1 MKIIQRHYLKEFLK
15 LFFIIL
21 IGISTILS
29 LIDLVNK
36 IDDFMHHNPSIA
48 DILLYSASNMPGYIV
63 YLMPMAALISSLF
76 ITGQAG
82 RRKETT
88 AIKAAGGSIRQLMM
102 PFIYTGLFLSLAGF
116 LLSEFIVPHLS
127 ANARRIQD
135 SITKNKGSITFKEG
149 TAWFR
154 NGGYIVKLDLYMPDK
169 GLINGISIFKIETSV
184 LTKRIEAGS
193 AEWKPVLGS
202 DTSKRG
208 VWYLNDVTEYDIA
221 SGRTTRHKV
230 LETEVID
237 PPYVLNKGIR
247 RPDEMTLRELYSYTR
262 KLESSGIKN
271 IKLTVDINSRLSFPL
286 INIVMIVLGIA
297 LAFRTDMGSG
307 LMTSAIAIFISLL
320 YWLGYTSFLSMG
332 YTGLLPPVIAAWIV
346 PLTFGAAAF
355 YLYKNIPE

>member
-1 MKIIQRHYLKEFLK
+1 ME
-15 LFFIIL
+15 
-21 IGISTILS
+21 
-29 LIDLVNK
+29 
-36 IDDFMHHNPSIA
+36 A
-48 DILLYSASNMPGYIV
+48 CPGV
-63 YLMPMAALISSLF
+63 GHF
-76 ITGQAG
+76 
-82 RRKETT
+82 
-88 AIKAAGGSIRQLMM
+88 
-102 PFIYTGLFLSLAGF
+102 
-116 LLSEFIVPHLS
+116 
-127 ANARRIQD
+127 
-135 SITKNKGSITFKEG
+135 
-149 TAWFR
+149 
-154 NGGYIVKLDLYMPDK
+154 
-169 GLINGISIFKIETSV
+169 
-184 LTKRIEAGS
+184 
-193 AEWKPVLGS
+193 
-202 DTSKRG
+202 KRG

-271 IKLTVDINSRLSFPL
+271 IKHSRHKLEVILPL

-297 LAFRTDMGSG
+297 LAGRGDMGSG

-332 YTGLLPPVIAAWIV
+332 YTGLLPPVIATWIV

>member
-36 IDDFMHHNPSIA
+36 IDDFMQHNPPIA
-48 DILLYSASNMPGYIV
+48 DVLLYSASNMPGYMV
-63 YLMPMAALISSLF
+63 YLMPMATLISSLF

-82 RRKETT
+82 RMKETT
-88 AIKAAGGSIRQLMM
+88 AIKAAGGSIKRLMM

-154 NGGYIVKLDLYMPDK
+154 TGDHIVKIDLYMPDK
-169 GLINGISIFKIETSV
+169 GVINGISIFKIEAFA
-184 LTKRIEAGS
+184 LTKRIEARS

-221 SGRTTRHKV
+221 TGKTTKHKG
-230 LETEVID
+230 LQSEVID
-237 PPYVLNKGIR
+237 PPDILNKGIQ

-262 KLESSGIKN
+262 KLESSGMKN
-271 IKLTVDINSRLSFPL
+271 IKLTVDINSRISFPL

-297 LAFRTDMGSG
+297 LASRTDMGSG
-307 LMTSAIAIFISLL
+307 LVTSAIAIFISLL

-332 YTGLLPPVIAAWIV
+332 YTGLLDPVIAAWIV
-346 PLTFGAAAF
+346 PLIFGAAAF
-355 YLYKNIPE
+355 YMYKNIPE